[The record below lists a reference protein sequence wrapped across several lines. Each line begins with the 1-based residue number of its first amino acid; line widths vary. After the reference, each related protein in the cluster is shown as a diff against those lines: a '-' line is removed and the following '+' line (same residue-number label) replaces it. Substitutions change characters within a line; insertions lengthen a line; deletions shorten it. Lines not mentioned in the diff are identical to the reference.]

1 VRDAAPIIV
10 SADDAAKGAS
20 AGHRLRVLAELHATP
35 ADEPELDSPPFT
47 PRELTELAARGYR
60 RSDRDR
66 KPNGDDPIAEANRRC
81 AYEWDAYASE
91 QWEHTLADLTR
102 FFQHDRRS
110 E

>member
-1 VRDAAPIIV
+1 VSRRGGAVRDAAPIIV

-35 ADEPELDSPPFT
+35 ADEPELDSPP
-47 PRELTELAARGYR
+47 LA
-60 RSDRDR
+60 
-66 KPNGDDPIAEANRRC
+66 
-81 AYEWDAYASE
+81 
-91 QWEHTLADLTR
+91 TLNDLAR